1 MLSSIRRA
9 PSAQPAAKNVCIFCQ
24 RQPLTT
30 LRNIGLNTRFTS
42 TVLSSTASRI
52 GRTSSNPKVKQILL
66 RDASTM
72 STKAGASAELIK
84 EIRTEVEAHRQGL
97 QKKKSKE
104 GEKKS
109 SEFKKKS
116 MEGEKKNKDTAPKA
130 PKVCKKT
137 KTMPVGIPFSH
148 TGKTLA
154 QALRADRT
162 VLTLNPSD
170 AELTP
175 IEVPGQPEVPSLSHD
190 LDRVL
195 FNPGV
200 YFLQDPRSKVYNF
213 DPYLQKIMPVHEF
226 QFEALSQYITSSRD
240 SRLETKAKDLGKKY
254 VGSTSSMTSIL
265 SHFHYLLSNWRPIN
279 PAVVSK
285 QFFAPWRTFT
295 ALQRAPQSIFL
306 RWKDGVYAID
316 SDKEFDKE
324 SVLTLL
330 GKSMEKLLTL
340 PPENFEK
347 YRRSQNLVD
356 LEVEEQKRAVDTY
369 HYSTLGDFL
378 MRSQLDAYDARLP
391 GTGMFDLKT
400 RAVVAIR
407 MDVDNFHIGSG
418 YQIKDRFGEWESF
431 EREYFDMIR
440 AAFLKYSLQV
450 RMGRMD
456 GIFVAFHNTERIF
469 GFQYIS
475 LEEMD
480 AALHQDW
487 HSGIGDREFKL
498 SLQLLNDVFNRAV
511 EKFPERSLRI
521 HFETRETQ
529 TPLMYI
535 FAEPM
540 EEREIDEIQDVRNG
554 DLSIMLKELADRKE
568 QYVRSLSEKE
578 AELEAKLE
586 ADERFTEVE
595 AEVEAEE
602 ETAEDEEVPV
612 STSADEAPDDVWAEQ
627 MAKELDANTNKEILA
642 YTLKIKS
649 FINGKVVLR
658 PDHLKPN
665 DSWEVQYEL
674 EEIKGSRA
682 WSTYRACYSRRAQ
695 LERAHDDMTGG
706 IIAGSSPNGN
716 GKSNEFR
723 NVYIETIR
731 GISQKGREYITEVE
745 KEQTEK
751 IVWKGKA

>member
-1 MLSSIRRA
+1 MLSAIRRA
-9 PSAQPAAKNVCIFCQ
+9 PSAQPTAKNVCIFCQ
-24 RQPLTT
+24 RQPVTT
-30 LRNIGLNTRFTS
+30 LRNIGSRRFLS
-42 TVLSSTASRI
+42 TVLSPAINRA
-52 GRTSSNPKVKQILL
+52 GRTSSHPKITNISF
-66 RDASTM
+66 RDEM
-72 STKAGASAELIK
+72 
-84 EIRTEVEAHRQGL
+84 RTEIEAHRQGL
-97 QKKKSKE
+97 QKKKKSK
-104 GEKKS
+104 GEQ
-109 SEFKKKS
+109 
-116 MEGEKKNKDTAPKA
+116 KNEDNAPKA
-130 PKVCKKT
+130 PKVRQNVKT
-137 KTMPVGIPFSH
+137 KPIGIPISQ
-148 TGKTLA
+148 TGKSLA
-154 QALRADRT
+154 EALRTDRT
-162 VLTLNPSD
+162 VLTLNPSN

-175 IEVPGQPEVPSLSHD
+175 IDVPGQPKVPSLSHD

-200 YFLQDPRSKVYNF
+200 YFLQDPRSRVYNF

-226 QFEALSQYITSSRD
+226 QFEALSQYITSSQD
-240 SRLETKAKDLGKKY
+240 TRLETVAKDLGKKY
-254 VGSTSSMTSIL
+254 VGSTSSMTSVL
-265 SHFHYLLSNWRPIN
+265 SHFHYLLSSWRPIN
-279 PAVVSK
+279 PAVISK
-285 QFFAPWRTFT
+285 HFSSTWRTFT
-295 ALQRAPQSIFL
+295 ALQRSPQSIFL

-340 PPENFEK
+340 PPENFER
-347 YRRSQNLVD
+347 YRRSQDPIELKA
-356 LEVEEQKRAVDTY
+356 EEQKRAVDTY

-378 MRSQLDAYDARLP
+378 MRSQLDAYDPRLP

-400 RAVVAIR
+400 RAVVAVR
-407 MDVDNFHIGSG
+407 MDVENFHIGSG

-480 AALHQDW
+480 AAIHQDW

-498 SLQLLNDVFNRAV
+498 SLQLLNAVLNRAV
-511 EKFPERSLRI
+511 ERFPKRSLRI

-540 EEREIDEIQDVRNG
+540 EEGEIDEIQNVRKG
-554 DLSIMLKELADRKE
+554 DLSVMLKELGDRKQ
-568 QYVRSLSEKE
+568 QYLRSLSEKE

-586 ADERFTEVE
+586 VDERFTEAE
-595 AEVEAEE
+595 AEAEATSGEVSATSE
-602 ETAEDEEVPV
+602 ETAEDGEVRIA
-612 STSADEAPDDVWAEQ
+612 TSEDEAPDDAWADQ
-627 MAKELDANTNKEILA
+627 MAKELDVKLDKEILA

-649 FINGKVVLR
+649 FVNGKVVLR
-658 PDHLKPN
+658 PDHLKLN

-674 EEIKGSRA
+674 EEMKDSRA
-682 WSTYRACYSRRAQ
+682 WSTYRACYKRRAQ
-695 LERAHDDMTGG
+695 LERARDYMTGG
-706 IIAGSSPNGN
+706 IVAVESLYGN
-716 GKSNEFR
+716 GRSNEFG
-723 NVYIETIR
+723 NIYIETIR
-731 GISQKGREYITEVE
+731 GISKRGREYITEIE

-751 IVWKGKA
+751 VVWKGKT